1 MLIDITLP
9 PRPDIWKDVSCIY
22 KIGTL
27 ITIQSSTRRTL
38 FHTPS
43 KRLRS
48 GKNQASLHT
57 LCQSIRETLC
67 IHIGSGHRS
76 LCRALLFRIPG
87 WSLFPSFPRQALS
100 TVPSQNPTKLD
111 PTTTHIFI
119 DAKGLPPHSIPKH
132 SVDRCKTIAPP
143 TGFEPVLSKES
154 DIVR

>member
-27 ITIQSSTRRTL
+27 ITIQSSTKRTL
-38 FHTPS
+38 FYTPL

-57 LCQSIRETLC
+57 LCQSIRETLF

-76 LCRALLFRIPG
+76 LCRALLFRIPLVAL
-87 WSLFPSFPRQALS
+87 SFFSPPSFVNRAFP
-100 TVPSQNPTKLD
+100 NPTKLD

-119 DAKGLPPHSIPKH
+119 DAKGLPLHSIP
-132 SVDRCKTIAPP
+132 
-143 TGFEPVLSKES
+143 
-154 DIVR
+154 